1 MIASVRGTLEARSA
15 DAVVVAVGGFSL
27 RLLVPASTLARL
39 GPVGETVCLQTHLYV
54 REDNLALYG
63 FATAEE
69 LQLFELLLT
78 VTGVGPRLALAL
90 LSGAPVDTLRLAIG
104 TGNADLL
111 TGIPGIGK
119 KLAGRIVLELK
130 GRVDVRGVPAPAVAA
145 ATADAEVLAALTG
158 LGYSVADAQSA
169 IQTLPA
175 DQSLTVEEK
184 IVLALR
190 HFSR

>member
-1 MIASVRGTLEARSA
+1 MIASIRGTLEARSA

-69 LQLFELLLT
+69 LQLFELFLT

-90 LSGAPVDTLRLAIG
+90 LSGATVDTLRLAIG

-130 GRVDVRGVPAPAVAA
+130 GRVDVRGVPAPAVAS

-175 DQSLTVEEK
+175 DQSLTVEQK

-190 HFSR
+190 HFAR

>member
-1 MIASVRGTLEARSA
+1 MIASIRGTLEARSA

-69 LQLFELLLT
+69 LQLFELFLT

-130 GRVDVRGVPAPAVAA
+130 GRVDVRGVPAPAVAS

-175 DQSLTVEEK
+175 DQSLTVEQK

-190 HFSR
+190 HFAR

>member
-1 MIASVRGTLEARSA
+1 M
-15 DAVVVAVGGFSL
+15 GGISL
-27 RLLVPASTLARL
+27 RVLAPASTIARL
-39 GPVGETVCLQTHLYV
+39 GPLGEPVALQTHLYV

-78 VTGVGPRLALAL
+78 VAGVGPRLALAL

-130 GRVDVRGVPAPAVAA
+130 GKVDVRGMPAAA
-145 ATADAEVLAALTG
+145 ATAASADADVLAALTN

-169 IQTLPA
+169 IQALPA
-175 DQSLTVEEK
+175 DSNLSTEEK
-184 IVLALR
+184 ILLALR